1 MQLFT
6 SQIKRSQ
13 THRMTLIQFKGENV
27 RPKNIIKF
35 LGGLKLSGL
44 MPTVNYIS
52 YFDSTLDES
61 CSSVELTCRDGGIC
75 HVALTHRHI
84 VVSES
89 DNSQSLS
96 AHSSMAT
103 ERERSTLRK
112 TIAPHR
118 LIEDDMEETGNVLCH
133 LYLFHVDI
141 V

>member
-27 RPKNIIKF
+27 RTKTITF

-44 MPTVNYIS
+44 MPWLNYVS

-61 CSSVELTCRDGGIC
+61 CSSVELTYRDGGLC
-75 HVALTHRHI
+75 HVALTHRYI
-84 VVSES
+84 GVSES
-89 DNSQSLS
+89 DSSQSLS

-103 ERERSTLRK
+103 ERERRSLRK
-112 TIAPHR
+112 RIAPHR